1 MGARIVVC
9 RWSAPLELAM
19 PCSARRATSSSCMG
33 RLGAHAG
40 AKNVLMPTPLRSLS
54 WGALTHG
61 ARDGPCRKGR
71 RCHGGAHRGVQ
82 VVRALGAGDALL
94 GQARHQLLVHG
105 PLGRPCRG

>member
-82 VVRALGAGDALL
+82 ARPHGTASPSCRARRVRHVS
-94 GQARHQLLVHG
+94 ARPG
-105 PLGRPCRG
+105 KAP